1 MLTKFLV
8 SKMKKANILIIS
20 LLLTNSYLWAIDAQS
35 LKEEALGLLDKSKDI
50 ADKVS
55 ETAQDTWENS
65 KPLREAIGEK
75 SAEFWDD
82 SEPLRENLEEKTK
95 EKWKTA
101 KEWSSK
107 KYDELRKSEEN
118 PDNSSDWWNFSDSEK
133 KSEDD
138 SAVGNSLKEL
148 WERTKDVSKQLGE
161 KIQENTKSLL

>member
-1 MLTKFLV
+1 
-8 SKMKKANILIIS
+8 MKKAKILIIS

-35 LKEEALGLLDKSKDI
+35 LKEEALGLLDKYKDI

-65 KPLREAIGEK
+65 EPLREAIGEK

-118 PDNSSDWWNFSDSEK
+118 PDNSSAWWNFSDSEK

-148 WERTKDVSKQLGE
+148 WERTKDGSKQLGE

>member
-1 MLTKFLV
+1 
-8 SKMKKANILIIS
+8 MKKAKILIIS

-65 KPLREAIGEK
+65 EPLREAIGEK

-82 SEPLRENLEEKTK
+82 SEPLRENLEKKTK
-95 EKWKTA
+95 DSWKTA

-107 KYDELRKSEEN
+107 KYDELRKSEEKS
-118 PDNSSDWWNFSDSEK
+118 DNSSAWWNISDSEK

-148 WERTKDVSKQLGE
+148 WERTKDGSKQLGE
-161 KIQENTKSLL
+161 KIQEITKSFL